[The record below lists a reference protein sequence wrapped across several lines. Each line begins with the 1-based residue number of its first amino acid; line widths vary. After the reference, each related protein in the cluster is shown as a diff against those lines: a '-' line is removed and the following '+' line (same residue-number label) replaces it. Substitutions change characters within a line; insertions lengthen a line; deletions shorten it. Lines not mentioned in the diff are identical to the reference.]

1 MSRFGFVDAEKARFP
16 VSLLCKMVGISKS
29 GYYAWK
35 SRAPSKRS
43 REDAVLTERI
53 VEVHRRS
60 REIYG
65 YLQVHAELRA
75 LGVRC
80 GRRRVAR
87 LTRRA
92 GVRGCM
98 RGRKKR
104 TTRRDLRATPAPDL
118 VERNF
123 AATAPDRLWTADIST
138 MSKRRKA
145 SSTWLGSSILSGE
158 VPLLQLPWW
167 VCVSRTGSLDTAE
180 LLVLFQLDS
189 GGFARP
195 RVWCSKNGRG
205 TGEEVRRGSEQRGGR
220 AVARTDPQGRLR
232 RAQAPK
238 GTDTA
243 RGRRGTHRP
252 TDSPG
257 PGHRGED
264 GRAGEEALR
273 GGGPPGGHLRE
284 AQAGQSAQ
292 AGRPSGGLPGG
303 PGLLRSSRGSRQQ
316 ALEHA
321 ATGREV
327 GGTRGGR

>member
-1 MSRFGFVDAEKARFP
+1 MVMEACPSSSETTFTLTP
-16 VSLLCKMVGISKS
+16 LLNSSVAHVC
-29 GYYAWK
+29 
-35 SRAPSKRS
+35 
-43 REDAVLTERI
+43 
-53 VEVHRRS
+53 RRS
-60 REIYG
+60 
-65 YLQVHAELRA
+65 
-75 LGVRC
+75 
-80 GRRRVAR
+80 
-87 LTRRA
+87 
-92 GVRGCM
+92 
-98 RGRKKR
+98 
-104 TTRRDLRATPAPDL
+104 
-118 VERNF
+118 
-123 AATAPDRLWTADIST
+123 W
-138 MSKRRKA
+138 KRR
-145 SSTWLGSSILSGE
+145 S
-158 VPLLQLPWW
+158 
-167 VCVSRTGSLDTAE
+167 SRTLA
-180 LLVLFQLDS
+180 LVLFHLDS

-205 TGEEVRRGSEQRGGR
+205 TGEEVRRGLEQRGGR

-243 RGRRGTHRP
+243 RGRRGAHRR

-303 PGLLRSSRGSRQQ
+303 PGLLRSSRASRQQ

-321 ATGREV
+321 AIGREA
-327 GGTRGGR
+327 GGAGGGR

>member
-1 MSRFGFVDAEKARFP
+1 MPYSPKCLEGVSVLKNSFVPSFDPCSGAQKPGSVVFWPGF
-16 VSLLCKMVGISKS
+16 
-29 GYYAWK
+29 
-35 SRAPSKRS
+35 
-43 REDAVLTERI
+43 
-53 VEVHRRS
+53 
-60 REIYG
+60 
-65 YLQVHAELRA
+65 
-75 LGVRC
+75 
-80 GRRRVAR
+80 
-87 LTRRA
+87 
-92 GVRGCM
+92 
-98 RGRKKR
+98 
-104 TTRRDLRATPAPDL
+104 
-118 VERNF
+118 
-123 AATAPDRLWTADIST
+123 
-138 MSKRRKA
+138 
-145 SSTWLGSSILSGE
+145 
-158 VPLLQLPWW
+158 
-167 VCVSRTGSLDTAE
+167 
-180 LLVLFQLDS
+180 LVLFQLDS